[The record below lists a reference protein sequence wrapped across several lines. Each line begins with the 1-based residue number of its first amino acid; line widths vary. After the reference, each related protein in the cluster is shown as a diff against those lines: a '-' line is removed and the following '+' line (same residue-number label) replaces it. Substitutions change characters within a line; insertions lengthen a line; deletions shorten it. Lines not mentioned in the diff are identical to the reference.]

1 MLFVFSQES
10 LHFDAR
16 HGTRTGSHNGLT
28 VDAILAVATG
38 ENALHVGGRR
48 LGLGDDIAFL
58 IHVEDA
64 LERLGVGRMADS
76 LEETIHID
84 SALFLGVAVIEHGA
98 LQLLHEALLLAKEF
112 LGLMLPQHFDVG
124 RVQNTMLHGLGG
136 AQHVAA
142 HER

>member
-16 HGTRTGSHNGLT
+16 HGTRTGSNDGLT
-28 VDAILAVATG
+28 IDAVLAVATG

-64 LERLGVGRMADS
+64 LERLGVGRMADG
-76 LEETIHID
+76 LEETVYINGTF
-84 SALFLGVAVIEHGA
+84 FLGIG
-98 LQLLHEALLLAKEF
+98 
-112 LGLMLPQHFDVG
+112 MI
-124 RVQNTMLHGLGG
+124 
-136 AQHVAA
+136 
-142 HER
+142 